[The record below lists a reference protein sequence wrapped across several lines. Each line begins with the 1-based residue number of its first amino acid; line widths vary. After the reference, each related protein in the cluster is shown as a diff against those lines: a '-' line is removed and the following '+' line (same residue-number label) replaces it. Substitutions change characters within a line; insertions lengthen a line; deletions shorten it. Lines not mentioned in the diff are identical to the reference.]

1 MKVGDTVKTGQVL
14 RLLGNSGNTDTP
26 HLHFHVM
33 DGPSPLV
40 ANGLPYVF
48 ANFAGQ
54 GRLTDEQPLFTGGS
68 VTIDRQAL
76 SGPHH
81 DQIPLADQVVSFP

>member
-1 MKVGDTVKTGQVL
+1 VV
-14 RLLGNSGNTDTP
+14 
-26 HLHFHVM
+26 
-33 DGPSPLV
+33 SPLV
-40 ANGLPYVF
+40 ATPIASPNPVF
-48 ANFAGQ
+48 GADDKVHLAY
-54 GRLTDEQPLFTGGS
+54 RHRPLFTGGS